1 MQQSSKHH
9 GCEASTCC
17 LVSSFAFL
25 FLASFFCL
33 FLSLSL
39 FLLSAFLLFSFLYF
53 IFSPLF
59 SQSSYHN
66 LLITHKNYSLHCF
79 SFSRSVDKSCVWE
92 CGVAFFGSTCV
103 ECAIFKQSEHLPDHA
118 HWSRGQPTCTWTCD
132 DGYPLSDDGASCI
145 VTLPPGAPSEVVLS
159 NPTSSTTKISWMP
172 PTHDSR
178 VPVSEFSVEITMTGA
193 LVSTRVVTIEEAAGP
208 SDLYAPAGETGVW
221 YQYFLNN
228 LVASTSYT
236 VQIKAKTVAG
246 YGDLSPPSN
255 AETTLLPTAPSSP
268 VNLEYVSPP
277 GGGSVTVRFHRPN
290 DLGGAIVEDI
300 RFVAECSEA
309 DGSSSNPTVV
319 SSDVMVIVLD
329 NPKKIFVGKIYG
341 EFFVFFFYFLSNFS
355 TSTFSSFLLLLLFFF
370 LRFLYTSLENQNV
383 RSCRSAGQQT
393 VQHQAS
399 ICQQIYWSYQHHLV
413 NTHHWAHS
421 THRHCTHR
429 HAETYS

>member
-1 MQQSSKHH
+1 MLSGEFFRLS
-9 GCEASTCC
+9 
-17 LVSSFAFL
+17 L
-25 FLASFFCL
+25 FGFFCL
-33 FLSLSL
+33 FL
-39 FLLSAFLLFSFLYF
+39 LLCLCFFRSAFLLFSFSPCSILF
-53 IFSPLF
+53 FSLSFLNPLTIIAHN
-59 SQSSYHN
+59 SQNHSLRCLSS
-66 LLITHKNYSLHCF
+66 F
-79 SFSRSVDKSCVWE
+79 RSVDKSCVWE

-103 ECAIFKQSEHLPDHA
+103 ECAIFMQSEHLPDHA
-118 HWSRGQPTCTWTCD
+118 HWSQGQPTCTWTCD

-145 VTLPPGAPSEVVLS
+145 VTSPPGAPSEVVLS

-178 VPVSEFSVEITMTGA
+178 VPVSEFSVEITTSGA
-193 LVSTRVVTIEEAAGP
+193 LVSTRVITIEEVAGP

-268 VNLEYVSPP
+268 VNLEYLSPP

-290 DLGGAIVEDI
+290 DLGGARVEDI

-329 NPKKIFVGKIYG
+329 NPKEIFVGKIYG
-341 EFFVFFFYFLSNFS
+341 EFFVFFSTFCSHFS
-355 TSTFSSFLLLLLFFF
+355 TSTFSSPSSLLLTFLLHFP
-370 LRFLYTSLENQNV
+370 
-383 RSCRSAGQQT
+383 
-393 VQHQAS
+393 
-399 ICQQIYWSYQHHLV
+399 
-413 NTHHWAHS
+413 
-421 THRHCTHR
+421 
-429 HAETYS
+429 